1 MTWIGWL
8 AIGLMAAILVLDW
21 LIVMGTDPKKWKG
34 GRKQ

>member
-1 MTWIGWL
+1 MTWIGWTVAGVVL
-8 AIGLMAAILVLDW
+8 AFLVLDW